1 MGQHGVLGSPGK
13 NESHHDNRKPGPRI
27 SRVSDLNRIRGTL
40 QDPDASVNAI
50 EHPVRYPDFKNL
62 KKPEN
67 FSNLKKH
74 NPAKKI
80 AYLRTQKYPP
90 RRWCFVKS
98 SQAGQKQPITFMEV
112 ADDCPRAQKS
122 SVGWCFSRECFL

>member
-1 MGQHGVLGSPGK
+1 LNIRCIIRILKIKKIRKLSQFLK
-13 NESHHDNRKPGPRI
+13 EHD
-27 SRVSDLNRIRGTL
+27 
-40 QDPDASVNAI
+40 
-50 EHPVRYPDFKNL
+50 
-62 KKPEN
+62 
-67 FSNLKKH
+67 
-74 NPAKKI
+74 PAKKI

-122 SVGWCFSRECFL
+122 SVG